1 MKKKNELH
9 LMSII
14 EQAIDRIDKKY
25 RRGDKQHGGQ
35 LWEKKGI
42 IEMAI
47 DEAIDQ
53 VVYLITLKQQID
65 SKTLYTVTGKDKD

>member
-1 MKKKNELH
+1 MKKQNELH

-14 EQAIDRIDKKY
+14 EQTIDRIDRKY
-25 RRGDKQHGGQ
+25 RKGNKQHGGQ
-35 LWEKKGI
+35 LWEKKDI

-53 VVYLITLKQQID
+53 VVYLLTLKQQID
-65 SKTLYTVTGKDKD
+65 SKILYTVTGKDKD

>member
-1 MKKKNELH
+1 MHKKNEEH

-14 EQAIDRIDKKY
+14 EQAIDRIDRKY
-25 RRGDKQHGGQ
+25 RKGDKEHGGQ
-35 LWEKKGI
+35 LWEKKDI

-65 SKTLYTVTGKDKD
+65 SKTLYTVTGVDKD